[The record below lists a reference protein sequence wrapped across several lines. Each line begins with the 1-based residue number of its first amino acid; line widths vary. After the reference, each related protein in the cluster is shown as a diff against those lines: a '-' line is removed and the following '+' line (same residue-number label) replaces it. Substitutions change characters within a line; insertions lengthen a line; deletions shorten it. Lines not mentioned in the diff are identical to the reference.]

1 VKKQK
6 PIQENLKK
14 IPVKYILCKF
24 CSSRLTTKKNKKQ
37 SDQCFICKNIFEK
50 IDGVILRISENLS
63 SYEFSNFETGVII
76 KPSIID
82 RDDHI
87 KSQFEIRGISSI
99 KSNVNHELSKRVAQK
114 TKTGINHLDPDISI
128 KVNFKDNSYEIKSK
142 PIYLYGRY
150 IKKSRKITQKQQN
163 CRNCHGKGCY
173 ICNFH
178 GLTNFDSVGGQITKF
193 LIKKFDCKQVKINWI
208 GGEEK
213 TSLVLGNGRPFFV
226 KIINPKKR
234 KKIIRRKTK
243 LQAIELL
250 ELRKID
256 TQPKDQIFFKSKI
269 DVVMKT
275 DKPIK
280 SRELKNLER
289 STMPLIIHVDG
300 KKSVT
305 KKIYK
310 INFKKLSSKSF
321 KINFYADGGIPIKSL
336 IQGPTVIPNMTDLL
350 KTKCE
355 CVQFDFKKIDVMS

>member
-1 VKKQK
+1 MDF
-6 PIQENLKK
+6 N
-14 IPVKYILCKF
+14 
-24 CSSRLTTKKNKKQ
+24 
-37 SDQCFICKNIFEK
+37 
-50 IDGVILRISENLS
+50 
-63 SYEFSNFETGVII
+63 
-76 KPSIID
+76 
-82 RDDHI
+82 
-87 KSQFEIRGISSI
+87 SSI
-99 KSNVNHELSKRVAQK
+99 LDLS
-114 TKTGINHLDPDISI
+114 
-128 KVNFKDNSYEIKSK
+128 
-142 PIYLYGRY
+142 
-150 IKKSRKITQKQQN
+150 
-163 CRNCHGKGCY
+163 
-173 ICNFH
+173 
-178 GLTNFDSVGGQITKF
+178 KF
-193 LIKKFDCKQVKINWI
+193 LIKKFDCKKVKINWI

-243 LQAIELL
+243 LQGIELL
-250 ELRKID
+250 ELRKIN
-256 TQPKDQIFFKSKI
+256 TQPKDPIFFKSKI
-269 DVVMKT
+269 DVVMNS

-289 STMPLIIHVDG
+289 STMPLIIHIDG

-336 IQGPTVIPNMTDLL
+336 IQGSTVIPNMTDLL